1 MQVDQMRRGMQNTFD
16 IRDAR
21 FRPCV
26 GDNRSDVARD
36 GYREALMDVAK
47 RIGVRIRACRER
59 AGMTQGELAAA
70 AFVTRQSVGNWEN
83 GKTLPDVQS
92 LQLVARSL
100 GTTVDGILGDEV
112 PAIVAETAEAR
123 RQLARYMVLYGAL
136 YLVHLACVLLFVRFA
151 AEGNHY
157 AKLGVLAIVLI
168 IALGE
173 DVATRRVRSI
183 TRGRELGD
191 AVSVM
196 MFVEGYPE
204 GQEPPNNVFY
214 RVILTNL
221 PAVMTVLYTLIVLV
235 CIVLALL

>member
-1 MQVDQMRRGMQNTFD
+1 
-16 IRDAR
+16 
-21 FRPCV
+21 
-26 GDNRSDVARD
+26 
-36 GYREALMDVAK
+36 MDVAK

-59 AGMTQGELAAA
+59 AGMTQDDLAAA

-221 PAVMTVLYTLIVLV
+221 PAVMTVLYALIVLV

>member
-1 MQVDQMRRGMQNTFD
+1 
-16 IRDAR
+16 
-21 FRPCV
+21 
-26 GDNRSDVARD
+26 
-36 GYREALMDVAK
+36 MDVAK

-196 MFVEGYPE
+196 MFAEGYPE

-221 PAVMTVLYTLIVLV
+221 PAAMTVLYALIVLV

>member
-26 GDNRSDVARD
+26 GDNRPDVARD

-70 AFVTRQSVGNWEN
+70 AFVTLQSVGNWEN

-235 CIVLALL
+235 CIVLSLL

>member
-59 AGMTQGELAAA
+59 AGMTQGESAAA

>member
-1 MQVDQMRRGMQNTFD
+1 
-16 IRDAR
+16 
-21 FRPCV
+21 
-26 GDNRSDVARD
+26 
-36 GYREALMDVAK
+36 
-47 RIGVRIRACRER
+47 
-59 AGMTQGELAAA
+59 
-70 AFVTRQSVGNWEN
+70 
-83 GKTLPDVQS
+83 
-92 LQLVARSL
+92 
-100 GTTVDGILGDEV
+100 
-112 PAIVAETAEAR
+112 
-123 RQLARYMVLYGAL
+123 MVLYGAL

-157 AKLGVLAIVLI
+157 AKLGVLAIVFI

-204 GQEPPNNVFY
+204 GQEPPNNVLY

-221 PAVMTVLYTLIVLV
+221 PAVMTVLCALIVLV
-235 CIVLALL
+235 CIVLGFL

>member
-1 MQVDQMRRGMQNTFD
+1 
-16 IRDAR
+16 
-21 FRPCV
+21 
-26 GDNRSDVARD
+26 
-36 GYREALMDVAK
+36 MDVAK

-183 TRGRELGD
+183 TRGRELSD
-191 AVSVM
+191 AVGIM
-196 MFVEGYPE
+196 MFAVAPRLRK
-204 GQEPPNNVFY
+204 EPVPNV
-214 RVILTNL
+214 RLH
-221 PAVMTVLYTLIVLV
+221 AVRYSASSGHGKDICHT
-235 CIVLALL
+235 

>member
-1 MQVDQMRRGMQNTFD
+1 
-16 IRDAR
+16 
-21 FRPCV
+21 
-26 GDNRSDVARD
+26 
-36 GYREALMDVAK
+36 MDVAK

-112 PAIVAETAEAR
+112 PAIVAETAEAQ

-221 PAVMTVLYTLIVLV
+221 PAVMTVLYALIVLV

>member
-1 MQVDQMRRGMQNTFD
+1 
-16 IRDAR
+16 
-21 FRPCV
+21 
-26 GDNRSDVARD
+26 
-36 GYREALMDVAK
+36 MDVAK

-112 PAIVAETAEAR
+112 PAIVAETAEAW

-221 PAVMTVLYTLIVLV
+221 PAVMTVLYALIVLV

>member
-1 MQVDQMRRGMQNTFD
+1 MQVDQMRCGMQNIFD

-26 GDNRSDVARD
+26 GDNRPDVARD

-112 PAIVAETAEAR
+112 PAIVEETAEAR

-136 YLVHLACVLLFVRFA
+136 YLVHLAYVLLFVRFA

>member
-1 MQVDQMRRGMQNTFD
+1 
-16 IRDAR
+16 
-21 FRPCV
+21 
-26 GDNRSDVARD
+26 
-36 GYREALMDVAK
+36 MDVAK

-92 LQLVARSL
+92 LQLVARLL

-221 PAVMTVLYTLIVLV
+221 PAVMTVLYALIVLV

>member
-26 GDNRSDVARD
+26 GDNRPDVARD
-36 GYREALMDVAK
+36 GYGEALMDVAK

>member
-70 AFVTRQSVGNWEN
+70 AVVTRQSVGNWEN

>member
-1 MQVDQMRRGMQNTFD
+1 MQVDQMRRGMQDTFD

-26 GDNRSDVARD
+26 GDNRPDVARD
-36 GYREALMDVAK
+36 GYKEALMDVAK

-112 PAIVAETAEAR
+112 PAIVAETAEAQ

>member
-26 GDNRSDVARD
+26 GDNRPDVARD

-112 PAIVAETAEAR
+112 PAIVAETAEAQ